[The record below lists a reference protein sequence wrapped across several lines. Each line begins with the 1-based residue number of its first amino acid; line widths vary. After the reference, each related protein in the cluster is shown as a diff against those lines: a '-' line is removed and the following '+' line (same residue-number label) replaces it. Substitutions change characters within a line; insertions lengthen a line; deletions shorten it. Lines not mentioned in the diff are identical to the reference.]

1 MADATSAT
9 SATSSTSSTT
19 TQATSLNNPDIDAL
33 IAALG
38 TTPLQDRLDAASAL
52 SKQRPART
60 AIGDALRGFNHRQT
74 PNAIPINRDR
84 HGYIFMT
91 RPQMNMTTA
100 NLRKERL
107 FNQMLTTNTSA
118 YSYMFR
124 CMLDSSY
131 GGHNKDLLS
140 SPLIDDDQAF
150 IPLLT
155 NLCTSATG
163 WPDVA
168 LDTYTS
174 HPGAYKEVYGFVDDV
189 AKNFGQFDLTCTF
202 RNIPGDPVTG
212 LFFTWCHYM
221 AAVYEGQLNPYPDM
235 IVNNEIDYMTR
246 IYRLVMDQSLTY
258 VQKIAATG
266 VSFPTNVPIGG
277 SFNFASDRLYNDI
290 NHNIT
295 VTFRSYGAQYADEI
309 LIDEFNRTVQLHNP
323 SMVDGQR
330 TSLYTQVP
338 ANALNV
344 FNNMGYPRINPATYA
359 LEWWVTNAVYQ
370 YYLPQYQTIQA
381 YSSNPYVMG

>member
-1 MADATSAT
+1 MSTPPTSV
-9 SATSSTSSTT
+9 TT
-19 TQATSLNNPDIDAL
+19 DATSLNNPDIDTL
-33 IAALG
+33 IQLLG

-52 SKQRPART
+52 SKQRPMRT

-74 PNAIPINRDR
+74 PNAIPMNRDR
-84 HGYIFMT
+84 HGYIFIT
-91 RPQMNMTTA
+91 RPMMNMTTA

-124 CMLDSSY
+124 CMLDPSY
-131 GGHNKDLLS
+131 GGHNTDSLL

-150 IPLLT
+150 IPMLT

-163 WPDVA
+163 WPDIA

-174 HPGAYKEVYGFVDDV
+174 HPGAYKEVFGFVDDV
-189 AKNFGQFDLTCTF
+189 AKNNGSFEITCTF

-235 IVNNEIDYMTR
+235 IVNNEIDYMSR
-246 IYRLVMDQSLTY
+246 IYRLVMDQSNTY

-266 VSFPTNVPIGG
+266 ASYPVNVPIGG
-277 SFNFASDRLYNDI
+277 SFNFASDRPFNDI
-290 NHNIT
+290 NHNISI
-295 VTFRSYGAQYADEI
+295 TFRSYGAMYIDEI

-323 SMVDGQR
+323 TMMDDTR
-330 TSLYTQVP
+330 PSLYTQVP
-338 ANALNV
+338 SEALNI
-344 FNNMGYPRINPATYA
+344 FNNMGYPRINPQTYM
-359 LEWWVTNAVYQ
+359 LEWWVTNAIYQ
-370 YYLPQYQTIQA
+370 YYLPQYQTIQQ
-381 YSSNPYVMG
+381 YSTNPNAMG